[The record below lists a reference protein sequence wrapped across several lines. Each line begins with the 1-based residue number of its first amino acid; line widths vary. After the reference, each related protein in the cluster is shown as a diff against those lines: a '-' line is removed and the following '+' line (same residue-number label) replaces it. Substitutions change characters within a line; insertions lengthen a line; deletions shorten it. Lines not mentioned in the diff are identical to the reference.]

1 MTKEDYKKR
10 LIVFF
15 SEKLDADKNGYI
27 SWDDYRLMALRTTF
41 QQNNGEYNEDIHRK
55 YLTHS
60 KQMWESLCNDVGG
73 NKDGKVHFQDLV
85 NFLYELTSRTRH
97 FEELP
102 DFLQNLA
109 IEVFHMIDKKCD
121 MMWDRDEY
129 RFGSVIWCY
138 VTELKEIDKAF
149 ESMLSSDDR
158 KRGGITLERFKELVT
173 EFFTSLDANSPSRN
187 IFGPLDPNMADEI
200 LCRAAPVC

>member
-1 MTKEDYKKR
+1 M
-10 LIVFF
+10 LHPLH
-15 SEKLDADKNGYI
+15 SDAI
-27 SWDDYRLMALRTTF
+27 RTTF

-121 MMWDRDEY
+121 IMWDRDEY

-149 ESMLSSDDR
+149 ESMLSIQRACD
-158 KRGGITLERFKELVT
+158 GI
-173 EFFTSLDANSPSRN
+173 FTSLDANTPSRN

-200 LCRAAPVC
+200 LCRAAPCTEKQFLNFFVLRQKLWGIAVMCAAKRVYLLF

>member
-1 MTKEDYKKR
+1 MKE
-10 LIVFF
+10 
-15 SEKLDADKNGYI
+15 
-27 SWDDYRLMALRTTF
+27 
-41 QQNNGEYNEDIHRK
+41 
-55 YLTHS
+55 
-60 KQMWESLCNDVGG
+60 C
-73 NKDGKVHFQDLV
+73 
-85 NFLYELTSRTRH
+85 
-97 FEELP
+97 
-102 DFLQNLA
+102 LA
-109 IEVFHMIDKKCD
+109 FVRD

-138 VTELKEIDKAF
+138 VTELKEIDLAF

-200 LCRAAPVC
+200 LRRAAPSN